1 MSLFQSIST
10 ANHSISDF
18 ASIEINTFALRITMN
33 NIDSSQHVI
42 NLYDVIRDSILRSIH
57 GMSS

>member
-10 ANHSISDF
+10 ANQSISDF
-18 ASIEINTFALRITMN
+18 AFIEINTFALRITMK
-33 NIDSSQHVI
+33 NIDSSQHGI

>member
-10 ANHSISDF
+10 ANQSISDF
-18 ASIEINTFALRITMN
+18 ASIEINTVALRITMK